1 MNLFDKVNPIFNI
14 DEEMNELLNNINLKL
29 NDIKITDKQKRKYM
43 ITKSKVR
50 SIHSSLAIEANSLSL
65 FDVENILEHKQII
78 GKRDEIQEVKN
89 AIEAYDKINDY
100 DYKSEKDF
108 IEVHGLMMKYF
119 DEDNGSY
126 RNHGEG
132 VEKNGKVIYMAPESI
147 LVSSLMN
154 SLFEFINNSDINLI
168 ILSAI
173 FHYYFVAI
181 HPFSDG
187 NGRLAR
193 YWVSLMLINYNRDF
207 EFIPIEEEMYLNHE
221 EYNSSIAQC
230 HVNGNANVFIKFL
243 LKTINSSLDKV
254 IKSSKFVL
262 NDIQNRIIEFIIN
275 DKYITQNTIA
285 EKLNVNVR
293 TIKRNFKVLIDN
305 NIVERV
311 GSDKNGY
318 WEVIN

>member
-29 NDIKITDKQKRKYM
+29 NDIKITDKQKRKNM

-65 FDVENILEHKQII
+65 FDVENISEHKQII
-78 GKRDEIQEVKN
+78 GKKDEIQEVKN

-119 DEDNGSY
+119 DEDNGGY

-132 VEKNGKVIYMAPESI
+132 VEKDGKVIYMAPESL
-147 LVSSLMN
+147 LVPSLMK
-154 SLFEFINNSDINLI
+154 SLFEFIKNSDMNI
-168 ILSAI
+168 ILLSAI

-207 EFIPIEEEMYLNHE
+207 EFIPIEEEMHLNHE
-221 EYNSSIAQC
+221 EYYSSIAQC

>member
-1 MNLFDKVNPIFNI
+1 MKLFDKVKPIFNI
-14 DEEMNELLNNINLKL
+14 DEEMNELLVNIDSKL

-43 ITKSKVR
+43 VSKSKVR

-65 FDVENILEHKQII
+65 FDVENISEHKQII

-119 DEDNGSY
+119 DEDNGGY

-132 VEKNGKVIYMAPESI
+132 VEKDGKVIYMAPESL
-147 LVSSLMN
+147 LVPSLMK
-154 SLFEFINNSDINLI
+154 SLFEFINNSDMNI
-168 ILSAI
+168 ILLSAI

-193 YWVSLMLINYNRDF
+193 YWVSLILINYNRDF

-221 EYNSSIAQC
+221 EYYSSIAQY
-230 HVNGNANVFIKFL
+230 HVNDNVNAFINFL

-305 NIVERV
+305 NIIERV